1 MKLSQISLEARR
13 FQLNGTRVLAD
24 TMSQLLKLH
33 PHAFGTNLQVL
44 SGWVRSRSFKKLLEW
59 ANGDEHI
66 PTAEH
71 VGDQS
76 FLVRRQFV
84 ALVKKHEISPKLSGM
99 DPEGTAVS
107 SFHRAEWRCYRVNQ
121 KFRALRRVRDP
132 HSGFMDVAAKYIER
146 TIGLAP
152 DLKQIYSLCDFGG
165 GASVGVH
172 GDATNIGRK
181 LLSEAWSCTPTAL
194 PYAREALWHNP
205 QIALLFARE
214 CSGSTPFYD
223 NYEDFASFVD
233 SKVGD
238 LSKAVQYNKLS
249 FVPKTAKTHRVIA
262 VEPLLNGFVQK
273 GVDAFLCDRL
283 LRRGIDI
290 HDQSRNQELARR
302 GSLQQRDPYVTLD
315 LSAASDTISIEVARR
330 LLPPEWFVFL
340 NAIRSPSYELNG
352 KVSRYH
358 KFCSMGNGFCFPLE
372 TLIFAAICHA
382 AYRQCY
388 QTPDFLVYGDDII
401 VRQNVALLVYEML
414 KWCGFKLNTDKSF
427 FFGPFRESCGAD
439 WLQGRD
445 ITPVYMREPIRDLA
459 SLINFHN
466 SLYVGVGKQVRVFPE
481 LCDFLLQMVPEHLR
495 IPELFTPTIKRF
507 NSRLEVNHQWPKFKA
522 VGGFVPL
529 NTGFLMELDQF
540 MANPHSK
547 WDVNTQSW
555 YSEAAFTVAPC
566 ADTELVHPLR
576 TSVEYLAI
584 LRGSTSQQPLSLRRK
599 TRTRVATIPRVCP
612 FYEAFRAGK
621 FSPIVKI
628 REEVPLET
636 TS

>member
-1 MKLSQISLEARR
+1 MR
-13 FQLNGTRVLAD
+13 FRLNGTRVLTD
-24 TMSQLLKLH
+24 VMSQLLKLH
-33 PHAFGTNLQVL
+33 PHAFGTNHQKLL
-44 SGWVRSRSFKKLLEW
+44 GWVRSQSFKQLLTW

-66 PTAEH
+66 PAAEH
-71 VGDQS
+71 VGDHS
-76 FLVRRQFV
+76 FLIRRQFI
-84 ALVKKHEISPKLSGM
+84 ALVKKHEIPPNLSGM

-132 HSGFMDVAAKYIER
+132 HSQFMDVAAKYIER
-146 TIGLAP
+146 TIGSKP

-181 LLSEAWSCTPTAL
+181 LLSETWSCTPSAL
-194 PYAREALWHNP
+194 PYACEALWNNP

-214 CSGSTPFYD
+214 CSGSTPFYH
-223 NYEDFASFVD
+223 NYEEFSSYVYG
-233 SKVGD
+233 KVGD

-273 GVDAFLCDRL
+273 GVDAFLCKRL
-283 LRRGIDI
+283 LNRGIDI
-290 HDQSRNQELARR
+290 HDQTRNQELARR
-302 GSLQQRDPYVTLD
+302 GSLQEVDPYVTLD

-330 LLPPEWFVFL
+330 LLPPDWFVFL

-352 KVSRYH
+352 KVSRYN

-439 WLQGRD
+439 WLRGRD
-445 ITPVYMREPIRDLA
+445 ITPVYMRKPVKDLA

-466 SLYVGVGKQVRVFPE
+466 SLYVGVGKQAQVFPG
-481 LCDFLLQMVPEHLR
+481 LCSFVRNMAPVHLQL
-495 IPELFTPTIKRF
+495 PELFTPITKRY
-507 NSRLEVNHQWPKFKA
+507 NSRLEADHRWPRYKA
-522 VGGFVPL
+522 APGFVPL
-529 NTGFLMELDQF
+529 NTGFLMELDEF
-540 MANPHSK
+540 MASPHSK
-547 WDVNTQSW
+547 WDVHTWSW
-555 YSEAAFTVAPC
+555 YSTAVLTTAPC
-566 ADTELVHPLR
+566 ADSEFKHPLR

-599 TRTRVATIPRVCP
+599 TRTRVATKPRVCP
-612 FYEAFRAGK
+612 FYKAFRAGVV
-621 FSPIVKI
+621 PPVVKT
-628 REEVPLET
+628 RGKTPLET